1 MKELVNNYKISD
13 FIYYELNEETLI
25 VMHRNG
31 IVKVKERRLKNS
43 IKEWDI
49 NLQKEISKEKIIE
62 IFGKDF
68 EAALDFML
76 NNYILEKKKEV
87 NFSVNRIVILTN
99 NDIVATLI
107 ENTIINDLIVPSTIV
122 TIDDNS
128 EFNIENN
135 ALYVV
140 FLNPY
145 NKQLATKINNQ
156 IKKNKESILLM
167 TYVYNNNFYMDS
179 FYFPPLYNP
188 CHLCH
193 IGHIESQ
200 LRVNTDGNIT
210 YQQIIDSIYLEQ
222 PSFSVNTVL
231 TQNNIINIVA
241 LLSNK
246 ITKFIALENGNLI
259 FPEEW
264 HECTMLDLQTNKI
277 HTDFSLHWELCDCYE

>member
-1 MKELVNNYKISD
+1 MKELANNYKISD

-76 NNYILEKKKEV
+76 NNYILEEKKEV

-99 NDIVATLI
+99 NDLVATLI
-107 ENTIINDLIVPSTIV
+107 ENTIIKDLIVPNTIV